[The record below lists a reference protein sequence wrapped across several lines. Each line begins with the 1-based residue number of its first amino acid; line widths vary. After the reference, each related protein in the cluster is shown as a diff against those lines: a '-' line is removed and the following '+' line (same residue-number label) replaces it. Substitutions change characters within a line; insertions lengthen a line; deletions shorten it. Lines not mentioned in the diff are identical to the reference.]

1 LGKDVNVTDVD
12 VNFDPLGELNQGI
25 SSLREEEKKKLM
37 SNCNDLLAYLEVNVN
52 PYITRG
58 LIDVERNRPEDPI
71 MYMIEMLE
79 SQSKKNQKEAE
90 DNAYNKFL
98 EILKESEIVSRF

>member
-1 LGKDVNVTDVD
+1 
-12 VNFDPLGELNQGI
+12 
-25 SSLREEEKKKLM
+25 M

-58 LIDVERNRPEDPI
+58 LIDIERNRPEDPI

-98 EILKESEIVSRF
+98 EILKESEAVSRF